1 MPNPDG
7 WTKLDRFL
15 FDFAMLVVSAIVI
28 YAIVMLSAGL

>member
-1 MPNPDG
+1 MYNRNE